1 MFDLTGQNALITGSS
16 KGIGKAIAE
25 AMAAQGANVVISS
38 RKGDV
43 CEEVAA
49 EINSKDG
56 GKAVAIP
63 CNISHKD
70 QLEKLVEETHN
81 QLGEIHTLVCNA
93 AVNPHYGP
101 LSSIPDDAFEKVLR
115 CNITSN
121 HWLCQMVLPEMIER
135 KDGSI
140 TIVSS
145 VGAYR
150 GNPVIGAYV
159 ISKGADL
166 QLIRCLAVENGQH
179 NIRVNGL
186 APGLIKTDFA
196 RALWEDPERR
206 KKVEAQYPLGR
217 IGEPEDIAGTT
228 VLLASKAGAYIT
240 GQTITI
246 DGGGLAT

>member
-1 MFDLTGQNALITGSS
+1 MFDMTAQNALITGSS

-25 AMAAQGANVVISS
+25 GMAAQGANVVISS

-49 EINSKDG
+49 EINSRGG

-63 CNISHKD
+63 CNISHKE
-70 QLEKLVEETHN
+70 QLEQLVAKTHEE
-81 QLGEIHTLVCNA
+81 LGDIHSLVCNA
-93 AVNPHYGP
+93 AVNPHYGS
-101 LSSIPDDAFEKVLR
+101 LSTIPDDAFEKVMH
-115 CNITSN
+115 CNVMSN
-121 HWLCQMVLPEMIER
+121 HWLCQMVLPEMVER

-166 QLIRCLAVENGQH
+166 QLIRCLAVENGPH
-179 NIRVNGL
+179 NIRVNGI

-196 RALWEDPERR
+196 KALWEDPERR
-206 KKVEAQYPLGR
+206 KKVEAGYPLR
-217 IGEPEDIAGTT
+217 RLGEPEDLAGTA
-228 VLLASKAGAYIT
+228 VLLATKAGAYIT
-240 GQTITI
+240 GQTFTV
-246 DGGGLAT
+246 DGGGLAV

>member
-1 MFDLTGQNALITGSS
+1 M
-16 KGIGKAIAE
+16 
-25 AMAAQGANVVISS
+25 
-38 RKGDV
+38 
-43 CEEVAA
+43 
-49 EINSKDG
+49 
-56 GKAVAIP
+56 
-63 CNISHKD
+63 
-70 QLEKLVEETHN
+70 
-81 QLGEIHTLVCNA
+81 
-93 AVNPHYGP
+93 NPHYGS
-101 LSSIPDDAFEKVLR
+101 LSSIPDDAFEKVMH

-121 HWLCQMVLPEMIER
+121 HWLCQMVLPEMTER

-140 TIVSS
+140 IIVSS

-166 QLIRCLAVENGQH
+166 PLVRCLAVENGPH

-217 IGEPEDIAGTT
+217 IGEPEDIAGTA
-228 VLLASKAGAYIT
+228 VLLASPAGAYIT

-246 DGGGLAT
+246 DGGGLVT

>member
-1 MFDLTGQNALITGSS
+1 MFDLTGQNVLITGSS

-38 RKGDV
+38 RKGEV

-49 EINSKDG
+49 DINSRGG

-63 CNISHKD
+63 ANISHKE
-70 QLEKLVEETHN
+70 QLENLVEETHK

-101 LSSIPDDAFEKVLR
+101 LSTIPDSAFEKVLH

-140 TIVSS
+140 IIVSS

-166 QLIRCLAVENGQH
+166 QLVRCLAVENGPH

-217 IGEPEDIAGTT
+217 IGEPEDIAGTA

-246 DGGGLAT
+246 DGGGLVT